1 MDSVCLLDY
10 AFYTLYVAFLSKA
23 QRCMCASH
31 RAARTLAEF
40 PNWQNDP
47 LQSINCLLSQVIILE
62 KLKVNKPDW
71 VLPDMEWL
79 KGLCNLDH
87 NKSVSRL
94 NKNKLFWQKENIQV
108 FTVFRIIYGVKCLPK
123 YCMHPIQQIQYRP
136 NI

>member
-10 AFYTLYVAFLSKA
+10 AFYTLFVAFLSKA
-23 QRCMCASH
+23 LWCVCASR

-40 PNWQNDP
+40 LNWQNDP
-47 LQSINCLLSQVIILE
+47 LQSNNCLLSQVIIPE

-87 NKSVSRL
+87 NKSRL
-94 NKNKLFWQKENIQV
+94 NKNKLFWQKENI
-108 FTVFRIIYGVKCLPK
+108 
-123 YCMHPIQQIQYRP
+123 
-136 NI
+136 